1 MQMYLKSLA
10 ARNRRDDVLS
20 EAYRAVSMRQKGNRG
35 DMQPVLQTI
44 YGLAVIRELEYFAE
58 LPTTHAAAAA
68 AVPPGE
74 ALITRAGIAAA
85 TGDRERAMEL
95 IRDAHRAR
103 HEWRRVLHLTPPF
116 MAPRGYAPFDDLVGP
131 ND

>member
-10 ARNRRDDVLS
+10 ALNRRDDMLS
-20 EAYRAVSMRQKGNRG
+20 EAYRAVTMRQKGNQA

-58 LPTTHAAAAA
+58 RPTTHAAA

-95 IRDAHRAR
+95 IRDAYRAR

-116 MAPRGYAPFDDLVGP
+116 MAPRGYATIDDLVGP